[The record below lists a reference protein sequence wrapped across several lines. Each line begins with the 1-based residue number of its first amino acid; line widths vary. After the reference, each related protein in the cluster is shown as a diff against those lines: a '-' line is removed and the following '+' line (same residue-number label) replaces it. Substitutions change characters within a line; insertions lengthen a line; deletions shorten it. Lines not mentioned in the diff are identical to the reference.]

1 MGRSRHAHGVAN
13 PEVTLFLRTLQVMF
27 SSSHKLIHSLPKV
40 AATFAASVLCLSLG
54 WGQVR
59 IKNRSFEVSESL
71 PTATGQFGLVE
82 SWGNAGSQSASPDFY
97 HTSGQGAGDLP
108 QTPLAKVNP
117 FDGDALAGFI
127 AYTEE
132 TVSRHEYIVGSFSN
146 PLEVGQE
153 YRMTFMLTSGRVHD
167 WVNAGLGVSGLGIHC
182 SVTPPDQEGYERLL
196 LPTQFTI
203 EEAFYDKQWREVAF
217 VFRAEEPF
225 RHFTFGLFE
234 GEPSVR
240 REEMGTRDMA
250 YYFVDRF
257 TIEPYTNEL
266 ALEGEQGVQ
275 PIPEEIESEGLFIPN
290 AFTPDGDA
298 LNDDWH
304 WSMPEGVTADVLIFN
319 RNGHAVWKGQ
329 MASTGD
335 HGWAGT
341 LPSGAKCEPG
351 VYPWTADIMDAN
363 GDRMEKRRGFVTV
376 IL

>member
-1 MGRSRHAHGVAN
+1 M
-13 PEVTLFLRTLQVMF
+13 RTLALMHLPAHK
-27 SSSHKLIHSLPKV
+27 SSQSLPKL
-40 AATFAASVLCLSLG
+40 AATLAASVLCLSMG

-59 IKNRSFEVSESL
+59 INNRSFEVSEGL
-71 PTATGQFGLVE
+71 PTATGQFGLLE
-82 SWGNAGSQSASPDFY
+82 SWGNAGSLSASPDFY

-117 FDGDALAGFI
+117 FEGDALAGFI

-132 TVSRHEYIVGSFSN
+132 AVSRHEYIVGSFSN

-182 SVTPPDQEGYERLL
+182 SVTPPSQVGYERLL

-203 EEAFYDKQWREVAF
+203 EEAFYDQEWREVTF

-234 GEPSVR
+234 SEPSVR
-240 REEMGTRDMA
+240 REETGSRDMA
-250 YYFVDRF
+250 YYFVDHF
-257 TIEPYTNEL
+257 TIAPYLPEL
-266 ALEGEQGVQ
+266 AIEGEQGVQ
-275 PIPEEIESEGLFIPN
+275 PRPEETELEGVFIPN

-319 RNGHAVWKGQ
+319 RTGHAVWSGQ
-329 MASTGD
+329 MGSSSD
-335 HGWAGT
+335 HGWTGT

-351 VYPWTADIMDAN
+351 VYPWKANIMDAN
-363 GDRMEKRRGFVTV
+363 GKRMEKRRGFVAV

>member
-1 MGRSRHAHGVAN
+1 MRSPAHK
-13 PEVTLFLRTLQVMF
+13 
-27 SSSHKLIHSLPKV
+27 SSQSLSKL
-40 AATFAASVLCLSLG
+40 AATFAASVLCLSIG

-59 IKNRSFEVSESL
+59 INNRSFEDSEGL
-71 PTATGQFGLVE
+71 PTATGQFGLLD
-82 SWGNAGSQSASPDFY
+82 SWGNAGSLSASPDFY
-97 HTSGQGAGDLP
+97 HIQGQGAGDLP

-117 FDGDALAGFI
+117 FEGDAVAGFI

-132 TVSRHEYIVGSFSN
+132 AVSRHEYIVGSFSN

-182 SVTPPDQEGYERLL
+182 SLTPPNQQGYERLL

-240 REEMGTRDMA
+240 REEPGTRDMA

-257 TIEPYTNEL
+257 TIEPYMPEL

-275 PIPEEIESEGLFIPN
+275 PLPEETELEGLFIPN

-298 LNDDWH
+298 LNDEWQ
-304 WSMPEGVTADVLIFN
+304 WSMPGGVTADVLIFN
-319 RNGHAVWKGQ
+319 RTGHAVWSGQ
-329 MASTGD
+329 MASTAD
-335 HGWAGT
+335 HGWTGT

-351 VYPWTADIMDAN
+351 VYPWTATIKDAN
-363 GDRMEKRRGFVTV
+363 GDRMEKRRGFVSV

>member
-1 MGRSRHAHGVAN
+1 MSWSWCHQPAGDSIFAYIGLDAFACTQILSIAPQTGRNLGCLGAVLVDGV
-13 PEVTLFLRTLQVMF
+13 
-27 SSSHKLIHSLPKV
+27 
-40 AATFAASVLCLSLG
+40 
-54 WGQVR
+54 GQVR
-59 IKNRSFEVSESL
+59 INNRSFEVSEGL
-71 PTATGQFGLVE
+71 PTATGQFGLLD
-82 SWGNAGSQSASPDFY
+82 SWGNAGSLSASPDFY
-97 HTSGQGAGDLP
+97 HIEGQGAGDLP

-117 FDGDALAGFI
+117 FEGDAVAGFI

-132 TVSRHEYIVGSFSN
+132 AVSRHEYIVGSFSN

-182 SVTPPDQEGYERLL
+182 SLTPPNQQGYERLL

-240 REEMGTRDMA
+240 REETGARDMA

-257 TIEPYTNEL
+257 TIGPYMPEL
-266 ALEGEQGVQ
+266 ALEGDQGVQ
-275 PIPEEIESEGLFIPN
+275 PRPEETELEGLFIPN

-298 LNDDWH
+298 LNVEWQ
-304 WSMPEGVTADVLIFN
+304 WSMPEGLTADLRTSTDWACCLVRPNGVFRRPWLDRHLAER
-319 RNGHAVWKGQ
+319 RNV
-329 MASTGD
+329 
-335 HGWAGT
+335 
-341 LPSGAKCEPG
+341 
-351 VYPWTADIMDAN
+351 
-363 GDRMEKRRGFVTV
+363 
-376 IL
+376 